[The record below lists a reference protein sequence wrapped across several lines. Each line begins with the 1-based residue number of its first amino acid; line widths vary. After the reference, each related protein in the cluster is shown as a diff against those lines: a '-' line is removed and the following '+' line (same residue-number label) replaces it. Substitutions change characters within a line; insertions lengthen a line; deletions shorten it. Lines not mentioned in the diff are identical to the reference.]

1 MYSLLI
7 CNWAYVTCTS
17 GSTGFNI
24 HLALP
29 GKIAFLSKRQL
40 SNQCKPEHFPVKY
53 AQIFQHNL
61 PPKISTNFL
70 RNRLFFCEFDSE
82 KPGKFDFF
90 SATYRKPWNTRHMLR
105 KLGLAK
111 VRDSCCWPKGVR
123 TLGRTVM
130 HDCVDHTWHQN
141 VEKKKKKKTSIQ
153 TLADK
158 EWNGY
163 TNLTTPFNSFC
174 LKVWMSKNVFPFK
187 NKSI

>member
-1 MYSLLI
+1 MYTLVYTDQYWYCNLICKSWRSFACVKHSCNDCILNKPTLYMYSLLI

-90 SATYRKPWNTRHMLR
+90 FR
-105 KLGLAK
+105 
-111 VRDSCCWPKGVR
+111 
-123 TLGRTVM
+123 
-130 HDCVDHTWHQN
+130 
-141 VEKKKKKKTSIQ
+141 
-153 TLADK
+153 
-158 EWNGY
+158 
-163 TNLTTPFNSFC
+163 NL
-174 LKVWMSKNVFPFK
+174 
-187 NKSI
+187 